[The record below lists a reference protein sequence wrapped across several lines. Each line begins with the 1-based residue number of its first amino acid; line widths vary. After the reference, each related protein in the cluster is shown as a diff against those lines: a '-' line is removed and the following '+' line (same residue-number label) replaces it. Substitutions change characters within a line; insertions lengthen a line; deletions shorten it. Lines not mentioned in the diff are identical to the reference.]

1 MYKPLH
7 KFKESVDGILSQDMP
22 QSGTLSK
29 HAELPLLSHNLPA
42 EFARLRAFLLGE
54 VAEQR

>member
-1 MYKPLH
+1 M
-7 KFKESVDGILSQDMP
+7 DGILSQDMP